1 MEDQRIVE
9 LYWSRDETAIRETD
23 RKYGRY
29 LLKVAYNILADTQD
43 SEEGVN
49 DTYLHA
55 WNSMPPHKPGVLS
68 SYLAKITRRV
78 SIDMFR
84 RKNREKR
91 RASEYALSLTELEE
105 CISTGGGPEE
115 AIGVQELA
123 EAINTFLHRQSEE
136 VRNVF
141 IGRYYFLDPVK
152 AVAQYCGMS
161 ESAAK
166 SMLHRTRGKLRDY
179 LREEGFDL

>member
-9 LYWSRDETAIRETD
+9 LYWSRDEAAIRETD

-29 LLKVAYNILADTQD
+29 LLKIACNILADTQD

-55 WNSMPPHKPGVLS
+55 WNSMPPHKPGALS

-78 SIDMFR
+78 SIDLFR

-105 CISTGGGPEE
+105 CVSADGGPEE
-115 AIGVQELA
+115 TVEVQQLA
-123 EAINTFLHRQSEE
+123 AAINTFLRGQSEE
-136 VRNVF
+136 VRNAF

-152 AVAQYCGMS
+152 AVAQYCGMT

-179 LREEGFDL
+179 LKEEGFDL